1 MGIRIP
7 ASPPTQFL
15 TTALKS
21 SPDPVVLM
29 PRQETQ
35 TTGYVYSDLSV
46 TAVPHIECIL
56 GPDKTRVQAFCVES
70 KLVKSRAA
78 LQEEWKERYR
88 ERKDLCPS
96 R

>member
-1 MGIRIP
+1 MGIGIP

-15 TTALKS
+15 TTTLKS
-21 SPDPVVLM
+21 SPDLVILM

-35 TTGYVYSDLSV
+35 TTGYMYLDLSV
-46 TAVPHIECIL
+46 MECIL
-56 GPDKTRVQAFCVES
+56 GPDKTRVQAFCVRS
-70 KLVKSRAA
+70 KLDKSRAA

-96 R
+96 G